1 MRDLLGKLLERWA
14 GRYYASL
21 ARQLESDK
29 ASLQSSLD
37 AEREKTRKLAEVQ
50 AESAKHVARIQ
61 QLERELLDERH
72 EHAKTAKQLEI
83 AGEENRLLCAI
94 HESDVTRRFRETA
107 LNNRDR
113 AIAEA
118 DMPIPPEES
127 EE

>member
-1 MRDLLGKLLERWA
+1 MRDWLRERLEHWA
-14 GRYYASL
+14 ARYHVACIQ
-21 ARQLESDK
+21 QLESDK
-29 ASLQSSLD
+29 AALQSSLD

-50 AESAKHVARIQ
+50 AENSKHVTRIQ
-61 QLERELLDERH
+61 QLEQDLSDERH
-72 EHAKTAKQLEI
+72 EHARTAKQLEL

-118 DMPIPPEES
+118 DMPLPPEES